1 MSSHR
6 RILPQRTSSSSRS
19 SNHLGDS
26 GSTTAQSSTPPASV
40 GTAESSG
47 GGNGGNGGN
56 HGGHDGKRDRGQEE
70 APRKRRTPG
79 LVAAIACSECRKA
92 RQKCDGSDGEAPRS
106 CTRCRL
112 RNLNCHYE
120 PHSKTHKESLLR
132 EIASLRKDN
141 TRLRAVNE
149 EVSNTAGDLK
159 QKNEGLRL
167 IEGWQRII
175 LETIGQNGHDREIIK
190 KLRSGETTH
199 SIADWLCE
207 QNPIQ
212 HQMHVVPPGDRSLL
226 DIVDA
231 FEEQLRREDGRGRE
245 KDSDT
250 SHWGWTTVSLS
261 QTLLGHLF
269 DLYFTWVHPVHM
281 LFSENDFR
289 DSYANSDETYCS
301 SALVNAI
308 CAMACHLMDP
318 NDTDT
323 DVDIAKLMNGFM
335 NQARQEVKPQN
346 YMSLT
351 SVQALAVM
359 YLADLSSGRARS
371 ATGYLRASVEFLK
384 ATELDGQSPK
394 AREIS
399 LWGIQTLNTY
409 GELHL
414 NREED
419 VLIFDRSASRSSTG
433 ITYQKLYAPEL
444 PHMAKFRHVDMNS
457 NHSVWRF
464 YRQIGDQRHLP
475 VRPSHAILT
484 ACHQAGLFR
493 IIHESLNLYCGLRG
507 VVTAEAILTLYRRYL
522 DWEEDLPFIL
532 KAIEE
537 EAQPLP
543 HILLL
548 HVQYHVAVV
557 QHLTPLLQC
566 NSFDG
571 PNLREL
577 QRLVVQHAQNGVE
590 ILEHGRRLYSARYLL
605 PLVSFCVIH
614 LGDTLIRYA
623 PHDPPATDVVEFCLG
638 ILQQASL
645 GFPINGPLQ
654 ELFRRTAVE
663 CGVQLPQHIEQIT
676 GQLGNY
682 GMDDILD
689 ACTRLDYKQPVDQSV
704 RHIDDNVAEEW
715 PRKWDEIVNSPDRP
729 VSPPS
734 TRKRSGSEKHLRIES
749 LLNR

>member
-1 MSSHR
+1 M
-6 RILPQRTSSSSRS
+6 
-19 SNHLGDS
+19 
-26 GSTTAQSSTPPASV
+26 
-40 GTAESSG
+40 
-47 GGNGGNGGN
+47 
-56 HGGHDGKRDRGQEE
+56 
-70 APRKRRTPG
+70 
-79 LVAAIACSECRKA
+79 
-92 RQKCDGSDGEAPRS
+92 
-106 CTRCRL
+106 
-112 RNLNCHYE
+112 
-120 PHSKTHKESLLR
+120 PHTKTHKESLLR

-141 TRLRAVNE
+141 TRLRTVNE
-149 EVSNTAGDLK
+149 EVTLAAGDLK
-159 QKNEGLRL
+159 QKNEGLQL
-167 IEGWQRII
+167 VHDWQRII
-175 LETIGQNGHDREIIK
+175 LETIGKNGHDREIIK
-190 KLRSGETTH
+190 KLRAGEPAQA
-199 SIADWLCE
+199 IADWLCE

-212 HQMHVVPPGDRSLL
+212 HQMHVVPPGERSLL

-231 FEEQLRREDGRGRE
+231 FEEQLRRDDGRGRG
-245 KDSDT
+245 KGSDT
-250 SHWGWTTVSLS
+250 LHWGWTTVSLS

-289 DSYANSDETYCS
+289 DSYTNNDETYCS

-323 DVDIAKLMNGFM
+323 DVDIDKLMTGFM
-335 NQARQEVKPQN
+335 NQARQEVRPQN
-346 YMSLT
+346 YMHLT

-359 YLADLSSGRARS
+359 YLADLSSGKARS

-384 ATELDGQSPK
+384 AAELDGQSAK

-399 LWGIQTLNTY
+399 LWGIQTLNT
-409 GELHL
+409 
-414 NREED
+414 
-419 VLIFDRSASRSSTG
+419 SSTG

-444 PHMAKFRHVDMNS
+444 PHMAKFRHVDMHS

-475 VRPSHAILT
+475 VRPSHAVLT

-507 VVTAEAILTLYRRYL
+507 LVTAEAILTDYRRYL

-532 KAIEE
+532 KAVEE

-566 NSFDG
+566 GSFDG
-571 PNLREL
+571 ANLQEL
-577 QRLVVQHAQNGVE
+577 QRLVVKHAQNGVE
-590 ILEHGRRLYSARYLL
+590 ILEHARRLYSARYLM
-605 PLVSFCVIH
+605 PLISFCIIH
-614 LGDTLIRYA
+614 LGDTLIRYSQ
-623 PHDPPATDVVEFCLG
+623 HDPPASDVVEFCLG
-638 ILQQASL
+638 ILQQASV

-663 CGVQLPQHIEQIT
+663 CGVKLPQRVEQMT

-689 ACTRLDYKQPVDQSV
+689 ACTRLDYKQPIDQSV
-704 RHIDDNVAEEW
+704 RHVDDCVADDW
-715 PRKWDEIVNSPDRP
+715 SRKWDEIVNNPNRP

-749 LLNR
+749 LLNG

>member
-1 MSSHR
+1 MVKVAAL
-6 RILPQRTSSSSRS
+6 LPQR
-19 SNHLGDS
+19 
-26 GSTTAQSSTPPASV
+26 ATPP
-40 GTAESSG
+40 
-47 GGNGGNGGN
+47 
-56 HGGHDGKRDRGQEE
+56 
-70 APRKRRTPG
+70 
-79 LVAAIACSECRKA
+79 LIAATVEDKMVDTMVD
-92 RQKCDGSDGEAPRS
+92 CDGSDGDAPKS

-112 RNLNCHYE
+112 RKLECHYE
-120 PHSKTHKESLLR
+120 PHTKTHKESLLR

-141 TRLRAVNE
+141 TRLRTVNE
-149 EVSNTAGDLK
+149 EVVHAAGDLK
-159 QKNEGLRL
+159 QQNEGLQL
-167 IEGWQRII
+167 IHDWQRII
-175 LETIGQNGHDREIIK
+175 LETIGKNGHDREIIK
-190 KLRSGETTH
+190 KLRAGEPAQ

-231 FEEQLRREDGRGRE
+231 FEEQLRRDDGRGRE
-245 KDSDT
+245 KGSDT
-250 SHWGWTTVSLS
+250 LHWGWTKISLS

-289 DSYANSDETYCS
+289 DSYTNNDETYCS

-323 DVDIAKLMNGFM
+323 DVDIDKLMNGFM
-335 NQARQEVKPQN
+335 NQARQEVRPQN
-346 YMSLT
+346 YMHLT

-371 ATGYLRASVEFLK
+371 AIGYLRASVEFLK
-384 ATELDGQSPK
+384 AAELDGQSPK

-414 NREED
+414 HGEANI
-419 VLIFDRSASRSSTG
+419 LIFDRSSSRSSTG

-444 PHMAKFRHVDMNS
+444 PHMAKFQHVDKHS

-475 VRPSHAILT
+475 VRPSHAVLT

-507 VVTAEAILTLYRRYL
+507 VATAEAILTLYRRYV

-532 KAIEE
+532 KATDE

-557 QHLTPLLQC
+557 QHLTPLLQG

-571 PNLREL
+571 PNLHEL
-577 QRLVVQHAQNGVE
+577 ERLVVRHAQTGVE
-590 ILEHGRRLYSARYLL
+590 ILEHARRLYSARHLMPLL
-605 PLVSFCVIH
+605 SFCIIH
-614 LGDTLIRYA
+614 LGDTLIRYS
-623 PHDPPATDVVEFCLG
+623 PHDPAASDVVEFCLG
-638 ILQQASL
+638 VLQQASL

-663 CGVQLPQHIEQIT
+663 CGVKLPQRVEEMT

-715 PRKWDEIVNSPDRP
+715 SRKWDEIVNSPNRP